1 MYQERVDEGIFT
13 VFSIIGASS
22 DSSMLQT
29 TSDLVNSSAA

>member
-22 DSSMLQT
+22 DMLQT